1 MSYPQAV
8 LAYSLREE
16 VSGWSWRVYDLEG
29 AVVDCALWGDDEEL
43 VRSGGGSTGN
53 LTGPVDFSSCFDLD
67 GPA

>member
-29 AVVDCALWGDDEEL
+29 RVVAAGQAASKQNAQADLARVYADDE
-43 VRSGGGSTGN
+43 RTAR
-53 LTGPVDFSSCFDLD
+53 D
-67 GPA
+67 